1 MGGSAIVGAG
11 TQELSMLKL
20 DEGIY
25 FIGIEAATGNG
36 SFLMYTYAGVNDG
49 KEINDTTDL
58 ASSYVRNS
66 RMTATIDSPF
76 DYDYYKVVISNL
88 LYHIHFSLILRN
100 HYN

>member
-49 KEINDTTDL
+49 KEIND
-58 ASSYVRNS
+58 ACSYV
-66 RMTATIDSPF
+66 TVFI
-76 DYDYYKVVISNL
+76 
-88 LYHIHFSLILRN
+88 
-100 HYN
+100 